1 MCVCVC
7 VCAILLYVT
16 VPMVFPSL
24 LFLLILRA
32 HSFPPISPLFILFPL
47 FLPSFSSPYRCN
59 ESYAAINT
67 LLTNAA
73 SLSVIILARKRHKG
87 APWPSA
93 IDVGTHISTRRSL
106 QIVRLDGINF
116 GNGGSFPQSPDIKDF
131 MITGQGSPHTG
142 EGTDEVLKDAAAHN
156 LLDNL
161 LLLHIKGDASLQ
173 TISHDWVHRL
183 AQLTH
188 MSFRGN
194 QINAVP
200 DSLFNLPLL
209 KFIDLTDN
217 NLRNVSAA
225 AMECSN
231 NNDETLVLLGG
242 NPICSSNK
250 NGSSSLPGHDDS
262 RLDQSVRVGVVASSG
277 ATTVTT
283 SELVP
288 RGCAVTCWGRCTTR
302 CQSVLLPDFIA
313 ERSGGIGNCNE
324 ECINESCGSSRTMLH
339 CTQFQNKSN
348 EY

>member
-1 MCVCVC
+1 
-7 VCAILLYVT
+7 
-16 VPMVFPSL
+16 MVYIPLFTLFTLPPRPSRSL
-24 LFLLILRA
+24 FSADLSSIPPLPSIFFLL
-32 HSFPPISPLFILFPL
+32 
-47 FLPSFSSPYRCN
+47 YRCN

-93 IDVGTHISTRRSL
+93 VDVGTHISTRRSL
-106 QIVRLDGINF
+106 QIVRLEGINF
-116 GNGGSFPQSPDIKDF
+116 GNGGSFPQSPGIKDF
-131 MITGQGSPHTG
+131 MITGEGSSHTG
-142 EGTDEVLKDAAAHN
+142 EGTDEVLKEAATHN

-200 DSLFNLPLL
+200 DSLFNLPQLR
-209 KFIDLTDN
+209 FIDLTDN

-231 NNDETLVLLGG
+231 NNNETLVLLGG

-262 RLDQSVRVGVVASSG
+262 RIDQSVGVVVRSG

-288 RGCAVTCWGRCTTR
+288 RGCAVTCWGRCSTR
-302 CQSVLLPDFIA
+302 CQSMLLPDEFIA
-313 ERSGGIGNCNE
+313 ASSGGSENCND
-324 ECINESCGSSRTMLH
+324 ECINESCGSSRTMLR

-348 EY
+348 E